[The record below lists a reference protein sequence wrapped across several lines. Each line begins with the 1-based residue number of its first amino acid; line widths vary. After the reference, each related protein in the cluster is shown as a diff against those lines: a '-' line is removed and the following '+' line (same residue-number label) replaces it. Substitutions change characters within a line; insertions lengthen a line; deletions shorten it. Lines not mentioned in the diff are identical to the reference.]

1 MDWREEYR
9 SKLTTAEE
17 AVKVVKSGDLLA
29 VGGSTDQP
37 RVLQQALFAR
47 RDELK
52 DIKIFHICPMI
63 DPGWFKP
70 GFEKLFDIDIHGF
83 VGPFARPAVT
93 DRRAGFIPNSWYTS
107 FKADQ
112 RSAGKMKDFDIFMVI
127 VSPPNRHGYCSLGA
141 YLWLKNSYAKR
152 SRIILAE
159 VDQSQRW
166 FYGDTTIHV
175 SQVHAFVEHTDPLTS
190 DEGFLKHIEGV
201 AHGERYDKLRE
212 YGLAITPHQRP
223 ALVPVLMQ
231 QSPEAMESFAE
242 TVGLTAPPEAKAIA
256 ELLNTVIKD
265 GDTFQIGQGSPSVY
279 LVRLGAFAGK
289 QDLGYHGEMTSRG
302 VGWMI
307 RDRQITGKYKT
318 LFQGKAI
325 FSALNGLSSEEVDWA
340 SENPK
345 VEIYDTT
352 YVTDPRTI
360 AANDNMV
367 AINNGLTIDLTGQI
381 NSESIFGA
389 IPINGPGGQPE
400 SHLGAIVSK
409 GGRAVTV
416 MRSTALKGTVS
427 CIVPQMDAGALVI
440 IPRCYADIVITE
452 FGIARLMGK
461 SLRERADEL
470 IAIAHPNFR
479 AELRKEAKK
488 LLWP

>member
-1 MDWREEYR
+1 
-9 SKLTTAEE
+9 
-17 AVKVVKSGDLLA
+17 
-29 VGGSTDQP
+29 
-37 RVLQQALFAR
+37 
-47 RDELK
+47 
-52 DIKIFHICPMI
+52 
-63 DPGWFKP
+63 
-70 GFEKLFDIDIHGF
+70 
-83 VGPFARPAVT
+83 
-93 DRRAGFIPNSWYTS
+93 
-107 FKADQ
+107 
-112 RSAGKMKDFDIFMVI
+112 
-127 VSPPNRHGYCSLGA
+127 
-141 YLWLKNSYAKR
+141 
-152 SRIILAE
+152 
-159 VDQSQRW
+159 
-166 FYGDTTIHV
+166 
-175 SQVHAFVEHTDPLTS
+175 
-190 DEGFLKHIEGV
+190 
-201 AHGERYDKLRE
+201 
-212 YGLAITPHQRP
+212 
-223 ALVPVLMQ
+223 
-231 QSPEAMESFAE
+231 
-242 TVGLTAPPEAKAIA
+242 
-256 ELLNTVIKD
+256 
-265 GDTFQIGQGSPSVY
+265 
-279 LVRLGAFAGK
+279 VRLGAFAGK

-318 LFQGKAI
+318 LFPGKAI